1 MNIKHEKSK
10 IVYEFTPVT
19 YKDKQYT
26 CTISEPNNLIL
37 VGIISGIGG
46 FVFFLILVAMDFA
59 EKNPDLIE
67 SIMSVAGIPIVLIV
81 LVFAILW
88 SGIVSTK
95 ENNIFSRGSVEGRQP
110 RVHLQCSLYA
120 LDDNSKI
127 YEKDICM
134 FLVEWNDMREQ
145 YDYQDLISYIF
156 TDYERN
162 QAKDKEIESK
172 KNWNMVV
179 ETEQNQEE
187 K

>member
-1 MNIKHEKSK
+1 MNIKHDK
-10 IVYEFTPVT
+10 INTVYEFTPVT
-19 YKDKQYT
+19 YKDRQYT
-26 CTISEPNNLIL
+26 CTISETNNLIL
-37 VGIISGIGG
+37 VGIISGNGG

-81 LVFAILW
+81 LAFAILW

-95 ENNIFSRGSVEGRQP
+95 ENNIFSRGSVEGQQP
-110 RVHLQCSLYA
+110 RVHLQFSLYA

-179 ETEQNQEE
+179 DIEQKQEE